1 MATNATERL
10 LGDKAFLQ
18 PRNSELSSQNVK
30 LSAAER
36 NLSVKM
42 VRESLECIP
51 ELTVPAD
58 FSLRWYR
65 RGDER
70 HWFGIHAVTD
80 VQNQITRELFQR
92 EFGTDERLLTER
104 QCYLLDA
111 GGNPIGTG
119 TAWFDDDFVGTRVGR
134 VHWVAVVPEYQGRG
148 LAKPLMTAVCRRLS
162 ELGHKRVYLST
173 STARLRAIQLYLRF
187 GFVPLIRNEVE
198 AAVWQELLG
207 AHSE

>member
-1 MATNATERL
+1 M
-10 LGDKAFLQ
+10 
-18 PRNSELSSQNVK
+18 SSHDVR

-36 NLSVKM
+36 NLPVKM
-42 VRESLECIP
+42 VRESLDNIP
-51 ELTVPAD
+51 EFTVPVG

-70 HWFGIHAVTD
+70 HWFGIHVVAD

-134 VHWVAVVPEYQGRG
+134 VHWVAVVPEHQGRG
-148 LAKPLMTAVCRRLS
+148 LAKPLMTEVCRRLS
-162 ELGHKRVYLST
+162 ELGHTRAYLST
-173 STARLRAIQLYLRF
+173 STARLRAIRLYLRF
-187 GFVPLIRNEVE
+187 GFVPLIRNEME
-198 AAVWQELLG
+198 AALWQGLLG
-207 AHSE
+207 AHSELSCCKCASQIFR